1 MRVYSDPTAHP
12 DSPMK
17 VERSPEEKR
26 FTLVLIGC
34 SAVAIVALVVAIW
47 SAAS

>member
-1 MRVYSDPTAHP
+1 MIVHTHPTDPHHP
-12 DSPMK
+12 LI

-47 SAAS
+47 SAA